1 MRPLVGPCLSLC
13 LLLLTPRAAE
23 ATPSCPKGAHPPL
36 SAVPASLTPGTW
48 LPAGAFDT
56 FGGAENPLPN
66 AHLGFQE
73 SIALGSEKLEV
84 KGLVE
89 SDPPGGRGTVLILAP
104 VENGSCVID
113 AWQTPAGSRFVKLSL
128 LSVWRPKDGR
138 RAFLLVEASGTRP
151 TDDGSPP
158 IAKSV
163 VLAIDSTR
171 ARKVFDA
178 NAAGLAFA
186 PQPGT
191 LALLGAGAPLLL
203 GDAGEFRPR
212 TTSRSPAT
220 AAGACPKSGGTPLG
234 DDASDPSPTS
244 AGLARDR
251 WIPSDA
257 ASSLYPQWS
266 NDDRAKVAFRKL
278 LTSGKEELEVVGI
291 TGSDAALVF
300 LAPAAKGFCVLNVWY
315 QSWGGNG
322 VTFQPA
328 SWWQSKDERL
338 TILQLDV
345 ASAYHHGADAD
356 DAQSE
361 EQHLAIAIDGLRV
374 RNAAAAEQALASAR
388 RKSR

>member
-23 ATPSCPKGAHPPL
+23 ATPTCPKGAHPPL
-36 SAVPASLTPGTW
+36 SAVPASLAPGTW
-48 LPAGAFDT
+48 LPATAFDT

-66 AHLGFQE
+66 ARPTFQE
-73 SIALGSEKLEV
+73 SIAVGSQKLLV

-104 VENGSCVID
+104 VENGSCVVD
-113 AWQTPAGSRFVKLSL
+113 AWQTPPGARFVKLSL
-128 LSVWRPKDGR
+128 LSVWRPKNGR
-138 RAFLLVEASGTRP
+138 SAFLLVEASGARP
-151 TDDGSPP
+151 SDDGSPP
-158 IAKSV
+158 AAKSV
-163 VLAIDSTR
+163 VLAVDSTR

-178 NAAGLAFA
+178 DTTGLAFA

-203 GDAGEFRPR
+203 GEAGEFRPR
-212 TTSRSPAT
+212 ATLKSAGT
-220 AAGACPKSGGTPLG
+220 AAGTCPKGGGTPLG

-244 AGLARDR
+244 AGLERDR

-278 LTSGKEELEVVGI
+278 LTSGGKELEVVGI

-322 VTFQPA
+322 VTFHPA
-328 SWWQSKDERL
+328 SWWRSKDERL
-338 TILQLDV
+338 TLLQLDV
-345 ASAYHHGADAD
+345 ASAYHHGAEAD
-356 DAQSE
+356 GAQSE

-374 RNAAAAEQALASAR
+374 RNATPAEQSLANAR
-388 RKSR
+388 R